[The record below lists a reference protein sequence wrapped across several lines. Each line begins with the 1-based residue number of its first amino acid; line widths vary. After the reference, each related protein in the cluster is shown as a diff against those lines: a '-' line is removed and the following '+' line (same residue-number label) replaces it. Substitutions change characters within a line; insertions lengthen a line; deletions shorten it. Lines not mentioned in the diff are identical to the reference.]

1 MYVVSDLDLHCLH
14 ICLRKRLI
22 CAQIQMIGP
31 VTNLFH
37 GHLPTAT
44 VLGNYSLHP
53 VKILLVCRLLIHL
66 TRV

>member
-1 MYVVSDLDLHCLH
+1 MFAVSDLDLHCLH
-14 ICLRKRLI
+14 ICPRQRLI
-22 CAQIQMIGP
+22 YARIKISLI
-31 VTNLFH
+31 VTNLFP

-44 VLGNYSLHP
+44 VLGNYSLHA

>member
-1 MYVVSDLDLHCLH
+1 MSAVSDLDLHCLH
-14 ICLRKRLI
+14 ICPRKRLI

-31 VTNLFH
+31 VTNLFP

-44 VLGNYSLHP
+44 VLGNYSLHA